1 MFLPGASLAPAL
13 RADGDLAA
21 AMRGAETVVSVA
33 PSHAVRPVMAEA
45 AKALDRSRPLIVSAS
60 KGLDPDRLE
69 RPSSVLAEV
78 LPPGVPV
85 AVLSGPSFAWEV
97 FSQQPTAV
105 VAAADDHGVAQR
117 TQRVFSTSYFRVY
130 SHTDV
135 VGAELAGALKNV
147 IALAAGI
154 LEGLGLGFNT
164 RAALITRGLAEI
176 TRLGVTL
183 GAQPMTFAGLAGMG
197 DLILTATGAL
207 SRNRTLGVALGQGK
221 TLEQALAGKPAVVEG
236 VNTTRTAVAL
246 GERHGVELP
255 IAREVANVLFKN
267 KPPRQAVSDLMEREL
282 KAEGERGGGEGGPM
296 SSGTPAQPVQEFFS
310 IGEVC
315 QLTDLKPHVLRYWES
330 QFRFLNPAKNRSGNR
345 VYQRREIELIMLVK
359 HLLYTEKYT
368 IEGAR
373 QKIEHY
379 RRSGELKPEA
389 RRALATQ
396 TVKDLRSELKSVLG
410 ILEGHS
416 PNATASG
423 G

>member
-1 MFLPGASLAPAL
+1 MKIAVIGGGAWGTALADLLARKGEQVTIWAREQDVVDGVNRRHVNEIFLPGASLAPAL
-13 RADGDLAA
+13 RAEGDMAA
-21 AMRGAETVVSVA
+21 AIRGAETIVAAA

-45 AKALDRSRPLIVSAS
+45 ATALERSRPLIVSAS

-78 LPPGVPV
+78 LPMGVPV

-97 FSQQPTAV
+97 FEQQPTAV
-105 VAAADDHGVAQR
+105 VAAATDHGVAQR

-135 VGAELAGALKNV
+135 VGVELAGALKNV

-255 IAREVANVLFKN
+255 IAREVANVLFEN

-282 KAEGERGGGEGGPM
+282 KAESR
-296 SSGTPAQPVQEFFS
+296 
-310 IGEVC
+310 
-315 QLTDLKPHVLRYWES
+315 
-330 QFRFLNPAKNRSGNR
+330 
-345 VYQRREIELIMLVK
+345 
-359 HLLYTEKYT
+359 
-368 IEGAR
+368 
-373 QKIEHY
+373 
-379 RRSGELKPEA
+379 
-389 RRALATQ
+389 
-396 TVKDLRSELKSVLG
+396 
-410 ILEGHS
+410 
-416 PNATASG
+416 
-423 G
+423 